1 MSASANRTALL
12 QRGAEVVRVRVGVA
26 QLIGDGLAG
35 HRPPVDE
42 EQVAT

>member
-26 QLIGDGLAG
+26 QLIGDGLS
-35 HRPPVDE
+35 RPSAPG
-42 EQVAT
+42 